1 MGRFWNFRNDERE
14 PEDGVLDVRGVL
26 VTDDSWFMD
35 GTVSARDFREQ
46 LAKYRNVTVIINSP
60 GGDVMAGAEM
70 YSALKEHSTS
80 GRGKVT
86 VKVTA
91 LAASAASVVAMAGDE
106 VLMSPVAYMMVHNPW
121 SIIAGN
127 ADDMRHEADV
137 LDEIAEGIINAYQL
151 KTGKSRAKLKEL
163 MEGESYMDARR
174 CIKEGFADGLLYQGA
189 AGPDGED
196 PEKEKPGEDPET
208 DDPNEDPE
216 EEDGVMMHARDFGIG
231 RAVACARAHG
241 MKLDPLRTSSGK
253 APDAAGGQQEESLEE
268 EIRQDIARRASM
280 IASLF

>member
-1 MGRFWNFRNDERE
+1 MPKFWNFRADATE

-26 VTDDSWFMD
+26 VVDDNWFID
-35 GTVSARDFREQ
+35 GAVSARDFREQ
-46 LAKYRNVTVIINSP
+46 LAKYRNVTVLINSP

-70 YSALKEHSTS
+70 YTALREHSTS

-121 SIIAGN
+121 SVIAGN

-137 LDEIAEGIINAYQL
+137 LDEIAEGIINAYQI

-163 MEGESYMDARR
+163 MEAESYMDARR
-174 CIKEGFADGLLYQGA
+174 CVKEGFADGLLGRSEVIPEERD
-189 AGPDGED
+189 PDGNNPDQED
-196 PEKEKPGEDPET
+196 P
-208 DDPNEDPE
+208 
-216 EEDGVMMHARDFGIG
+216 EEDGVMMRAADFGLG

-241 MKLDPLRTSSGK
+241 MKLNPLRTFNFPGIDQGNK
-253 APDAAGGQQEESLEE
+253 ETLEE
-268 EIRQDIARRASM
+268 EIRKDIERRASM

>member
-1 MGRFWNFRNDERE
+1 MARFWNFRNDEKE

-26 VTDDSWFMD
+26 VADDGWFVD
-35 GTVSARDFREQ
+35 DAISAREFREQ

-137 LDEIAEGIINAYQL
+137 LDEIAEGIISAYQL

-174 CIKEGFADGLLYQGA
+174 CVKEGFADGLLYQGKA
-189 AGPDGED
+189 EAPDPD
-196 PEKEKPGEDPET
+196 ET
-208 DDPNEDPE
+208 EEDPE
-216 EEDGVMMHARDFGIG
+216 EEDGVMMRARDFGLG
-231 RAVACARAHG
+231 RAVALAKAHG
-241 MKLDPLRTSSGK
+241 MKLNPPHPGTR
-253 APDAAGGQQEESLEE
+253 ESVEDE
-268 EIRQDIARRASM
+268 VRQDIIRRAEM
-280 IASLF
+280 LTALF

>member
-1 MGRFWNFRNDERE
+1 MPRFWNFRNDEKE

-26 VTDDSWFMD
+26 VADDGWFMD
-35 GTVSARDFREQ
+35 DAVSAREFREQ
-46 LAKYRNVTVIINSP
+46 LKNYRNVTVIINSP

-70 YSALKEHSTS
+70 YSALREHSAS

-91 LAASAASVVAMAGDE
+91 LAASAASVLAMAGDE

-163 MEGESYMDARR
+163 MEAESCMDARR
-174 CIKEGFADGLLYQGA
+174 AVKEGFADGLLYQGRA
-189 AGPDGED
+189 EAPDEEEPDEPDPDNPEED
-196 PEKEKPGEDPET
+196 PDK
-208 DDPNEDPE
+208 
-216 EEDGVMMHARDFGIG
+216 EEDGVMMRARDFGVG
-231 RAVACARAHG
+231 RAVALAKAHG
-241 MKLDPLRTSSGK
+241 MKLNPLRTVTF
-253 APDAAGGQQEESLEE
+253 PDTARDIEETLED
-268 EIRQDIARRASM
+268 EIREDIERRASM